1 MSKNLERIWTKD
13 FISIFITQFLLFVAF
28 YALLT
33 TLPIYVIDSLN
44 GSHSEGGLVVTVMLI
59 SAILMRPFSAKL
71 LEIVGKKK
79 GLVLGVVTFTLTSF
93 LYPFVNQ
100 FIPLL
105 IVRFIHG
112 LSFGIVTTAT
122 GAIAA
127 DVVPA
132 SRRGAGL
139 GYFAMAMNTA
149 LVIGPFL
156 GLSLLQITSFQ
167 NLFIV
172 LNLLLLVGVISSLSV
187 KVPTYLEVNKKTIS
201 FKLELS
207 DLIEVNAL
215 PIALISGLVG
225 MAYGSILS
233 FISVYANSIGLA
245 TVASYF
251 FLIFAVVMI
260 SSRPYLG
267 RAFDNRGPKFV
278 LAPSLF
284 IFALGLLFLSFSANA
299 AMFLMAAG
307 LVGLG
312 YGSLLPGFQT
322 MAVQSTSPERS
333 GHATATFFIF
343 YDLGIGTGSFVW
355 GIVASILGFSKMYMV
370 SSALVII
377 TLLIFNQYLS
387 WKKKAKSVK
396 KQKLKMKVQESKYS

>member
-44 GSHSEGGLVVTVMLI
+44 GSHSDGGLVVTVMLI

-201 FKLELS
+201 FK
-207 DLIEVNAL
+207 
-215 PIALISGLVG
+215 
-225 MAYGSILS
+225 
-233 FISVYANSIGLA
+233 
-245 TVASYF
+245 
-251 FLIFAVVMI
+251 
-260 SSRPYLG
+260 
-267 RAFDNRGPKFV
+267 
-278 LAPSLF
+278 
-284 IFALGLLFLSFSANA
+284 
-299 AMFLMAAG
+299 
-307 LVGLG
+307 
-312 YGSLLPGFQT
+312 
-322 MAVQSTSPERS
+322 
-333 GHATATFFIF
+333 
-343 YDLGIGTGSFVW
+343 
-355 GIVASILGFSKMYMV
+355 
-370 SSALVII
+370 
-377 TLLIFNQYLS
+377 
-387 WKKKAKSVK
+387 
-396 KQKLKMKVQESKYS
+396 